1 MASKKCMEGNC
12 GVAISA
18 GCQICDTDK
27 CLICKENYIR
37 DIPPAVEPAE
47 GVAETANI
55 ETCK

>member
-1 MASKKCMEGNC
+1 MEGDC

-18 GCQICDTDK
+18 GCQMCDTDK

-37 DIPPAVEPAE
+37 EIPPAVEPAE
-47 GVAETANI
+47 GEEERAAI